1 MLSISLN
8 CVISIYL
15 LFLLYLSII
24 LSPFCHMYISIMLMR
39 LNHVVS
45 IVLYV
50 LCSLYFYI
58 EISVPHHI
66 YCIVSIYL
74 SCCIYYSPSCCQY
87 FVVSISLSIV
97 YIELSVSC
105 CLYFVV
111 SLSLYSVACM
121 EWTIY
126 LYCVVCKAFYCD
138 HGKTSPVDTCD

>member
-1 MLSISLN
+1 MLYLSLYYVIYISQL
-8 CVISIYL
+8 CH
-15 LFLLYLSII
+15 LYLSII
-24 LSPFCHMYISIMLMR
+24 SFLSLYNFSPFCHMYISIMLMR

-50 LCSLYFYI
+50 SCSLYFYI

-87 FVVSISLSIV
+87 CVVSISLSIV
-97 YIELSVSC
+97 YIEFSVSC

-111 SLSLYSVACM
+111 SLSLYSVTCM

-126 LYCVVCKAFYCD
+126 LYCVVYFSGRTKQ
-138 HGKTSPVDTCD
+138 